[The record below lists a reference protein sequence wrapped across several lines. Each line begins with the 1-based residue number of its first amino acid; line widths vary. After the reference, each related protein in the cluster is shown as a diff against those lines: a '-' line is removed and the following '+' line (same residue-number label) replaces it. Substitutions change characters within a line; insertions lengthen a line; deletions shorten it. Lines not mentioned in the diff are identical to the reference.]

1 MIRKSK
7 NNKNKFDFEKMMNEV
22 EENIQEREAK
32 QNIINRTPELRKLS
46 ENIDKA
52 TNGCVNATQK
62 LELAIQQFKRAELKL
77 SNAINTISSKID
89 TINEHIDKAMI
100 DAPQKLKVSISVR
113 KADWQKI
120 QQMFD
125 QEHKWMYVKMQ
136 EHTRDVNDMFVEE
149 CRKVQKRYKEY
160 DGCYLGHNVQWF
172 FWFFFVLGFLLF
184 SSIIVMQVCK

>member
-89 TINEHIDKAMI
+89 TINEHIDKAI
-100 DAPQKLKVSISVR
+100 IHSSCDASTFK
-113 KADWQKI
+113 
-120 QQMFD
+120 
-125 QEHKWMYVKMQ
+125 
-136 EHTRDVNDMFVEE
+136 
-149 CRKVQKRYKEY
+149 
-160 DGCYLGHNVQWF
+160 
-172 FWFFFVLGFLLF
+172 
-184 SSIIVMQVCK
+184 

>member
-52 TNGCVNATQK
+52 TNGCVNATQR